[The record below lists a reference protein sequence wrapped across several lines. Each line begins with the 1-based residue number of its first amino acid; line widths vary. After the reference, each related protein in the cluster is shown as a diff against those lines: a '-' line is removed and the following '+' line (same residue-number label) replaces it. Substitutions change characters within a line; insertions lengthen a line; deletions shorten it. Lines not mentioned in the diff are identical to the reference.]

1 MNNAVFIPIVD
12 TTGQSTQT
20 YPMLLSSASGSTAVQ
35 FADTNLSYNPT
46 AGVLSLNN
54 LAYKN
59 AGTSKNF
66 LPRSAQRYITT
77 PTSQLFAA
85 LRREAVADFNATIT
99 PRSTSSKIFIT
110 VRWMGE
116 FANDNYVYNSMWGLT
131 RNGSIIGPA
140 VNPSLR
146 VWGIQTATQSY
157 WLADN
162 NSTPETMNF
171 TYLDSPNTTEPCTY
185 QVTFLSYVA
194 ITLYTNRTV
203 LDSNSNGHERGTSCM
218 TLVEV
223 A

>member
-1 MNNAVFIPIVD
+1 MNNSPYIPIIGI
-12 TTGQSTQT
+12 TGQSTQT
-20 YPMLLSSASGSTAVQ
+20 YPTLISSTTGLTSVQ
-35 FADTNLSYNPT
+35 YTDTKLAYNPA
-46 AGVLSLNN
+46 AGVLSVNN
-54 LAYKN
+54 LQYKS
-59 AGTSKNF
+59 AGTTNSF
-66 LPRSAQRYITT
+66 LPQSSQRYLTT
-77 PTSQLFAA
+77 PTSQSFTAQQ
-85 LRREAVADFNATIT
+85 RQAVVDFQTTIT

-140 VNPSLR
+140 VNPGVR

-157 WLADN
+157 IVADN
-162 NSTPETMNF
+162 NSTPETVNF

-185 QVTFLSYVA
+185 QVTFLSYVS
-194 ITLYTNRTV
+194 IVLYTNRTV
-203 LDSNSNGHERGTSCM
+203 GDTVADGYERGTSCI